1 MGKLWNVKIDEQ
13 MYNLELKGKKLLV
26 NGEDIKLKKYRK
38 KTGLIHEEYEFPLGS
53 KPAFLDLINMKSSVR
68 VIDNKN
74 CDTGEE
80 YVPIKTPGWA
90 YIFVVLHCLN
100 FLNGALGAAFAVIG
114 IMLTVSISSNR
125 KMNVVVRVLLD
136 LAILVVAVIAIF
148 AVALMLTGLV

>member
-53 KPAFLDLINMKSSVR
+53 KTAFLDLRNMNSSVL

>member
-53 KPAFLDLINMKSSVR
+53 KTAFLDLRNMNSSVL

-148 AVALMLTGLV
+148 AVALMLTGVV

>member
-1 MGKLWNVKIDEQ
+1 MN
-13 MYNLELKGKKLLV
+13 
-26 NGEDIKLKKYRK
+26 
-38 KTGLIHEEYEFPLGS
+38 
-53 KPAFLDLINMKSSVR
+53 SSVL

-100 FLNGALGAAFAVIG
+100 FLSGALGAAFAVIG

>member
-13 MYNLELKGKKLLV
+13 MYNLELKGRKLLV

-53 KPAFLDLINMKSSVR
+53 KTAFLDLRNMNTSVL

-148 AVALMLTGLV
+148 AIALMLTGLV

>member
-53 KPAFLDLINMKSSVR
+53 KTAFLDLRNMNASVL

-74 CDTGEE
+74 CDTDEE

>member
-53 KPAFLDLINMKSSVR
+53 KTAFLDLRNMNSSVL

-90 YIFVVLHCLN
+90 YILVVLHCLN

>member
-53 KPAFLDLINMKSSVR
+53 KTAFLDLRNMNSSVL

-80 YVPIKTPGWA
+80 YVQIKTPGWA

>member
-53 KPAFLDLINMKSSVR
+53 KTDLRNMNSSVL